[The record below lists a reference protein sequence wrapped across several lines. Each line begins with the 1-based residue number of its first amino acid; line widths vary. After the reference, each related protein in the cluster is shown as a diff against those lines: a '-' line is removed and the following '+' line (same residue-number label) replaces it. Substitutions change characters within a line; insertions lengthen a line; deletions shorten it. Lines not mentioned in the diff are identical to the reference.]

1 MEPSIFKFILRHSM
15 RQQITILC
23 LTVGSFPFLYLS
35 LDLPKII
42 INDAIN
48 ARDFPKEL
56 PLGLFGE
63 FEQIPY
69 LLLLSGVFLVLVII
83 KSGFKFR
90 INIYQGLLGERMLR
104 RLRYELYSR
113 ILLFPLP
120 YFRRVSPNEMI
131 PMITAE
137 VEPLGGF
144 IGEAI
149 ALPAFYGG
157 TLVVIFAFV
166 FIQDP
171 ILGLAAIALYPIQGY
186 LIPRLQRRVN
196 ELAKQRVRAVRETAR
211 NIGETV
217 AGVTEIHAHDTS
229 QYELA
234 KFAGR
239 LGRIYEIRY
248 EIYRRKFFIKFLNG
262 FLAQLTPFFFYSI
275 GGYLVIEG
283 DLSFG
288 SLVAVLAAYKDLTPP
303 WKELLKYYQ
312 RQADARIKYEQV
324 TIQFQPADMM
334 DEALQTTDPEPD
346 EPLKG
351 DIVATNVKLEE
362 DDQVKVIDG
371 VNFTFGLDEHIAI
384 VGSGASGKETLAM
397 LIARLIAPTGGRLT
411 IGGRGLSD
419 LPASVTGR
427 RMAYVGPSSYM
438 FSGSVRDNLLY
449 GLKHRPLRPAD
460 YDEATAEKR
469 ARALQDAVLTG
480 NTGLDPR
487 AGWTDYAAAGADGH
501 ESLRVVAMGF
511 LDLVEM
517 DDTLY
522 EMGLRGTLDPGKRP
536 KIAAQLLSA
545 REAIRGRLKAPDMA
559 GLVEPFDEAKYNDNA
574 TVAEN
579 LLFGTPLGA
588 GFDIDNLAESPY
600 VRKVLDQVGLT
611 SDLLEMGRQV
621 AGLMIELFSGLDPGH
636 EFFDQY
642 SFIEAEDLPEFH
654 ALLGRI
660 TKEGL
665 EALGVEDRNRLL
677 SLPFKLIPARH
688 RLDQIDDDMR
698 DRLLAARRTFA
709 AELPEALKS
718 SVEFFDAEKYNAAA
732 SLQDNILF
740 GKVAYGQALSAER
753 VGGMI
758 AQVVDE
764 LGLRD
769 EVMEV
774 GLDYEV
780 GIGGTRLGIGQRQRL
795 AIVRSLLKR
804 PDLMI
809 VNEALTALDDALQTR
824 ILRNL
829 IAEMKGRGLIFV
841 SPRAGLAREFGRVVV
856 MESGRIAEQGT
867 FTELDR
873 EGTRLHELMRAG

>member
-1 MEPSIFKFILRHSM
+1 MEPSIFKFILRHSL
-15 RQQITILC
+15 RQQIIILC
-23 LTVGSFPFLYLS
+23 LTAGSFPILYLS

-48 ARDFPKEL
+48 AKDFPKAL
-56 PLGLFGE
+56 LGME

-69 LLLLSGVFLVLVII
+69 LLLLSGVFLALVII
-83 KSGFKFR
+83 KSGFRFC
-90 INIYQGLLGERMLR
+90 INVYQGLLGERMLR

-120 YFRRVSPNEMI
+120 HFRRVSPNEMI
-131 PMITAE
+131 PMITSE

-144 IGEAI
+144 VGDAI
-149 ALPAFYGG
+149 ALPAYYGG

-166 FIQDP
+166 FVQDP
-171 ILGLAAIALYPIQGY
+171 ILGLAAISLYPIQGY

-196 ELAKQRVRAVRETAR
+196 ELAKQRVRAVRKIAR
-211 NIGETV
+211 HIGETMP
-217 AGVTEIHAHDTS
+217 GVTEIHAHDTS

-234 KFAGR
+234 RFAGR
-239 LGRIYEIRY
+239 LGRLYEIRY
-248 EIYRRKFFIKFLNG
+248 EIYQRKFFIKFLNG
-262 FLAQLTPFFFYSI
+262 FLAQLTPFLFYTI

-324 TIQFQPADMM
+324 MIQFQPADMM
-334 DEALQTTDPEPD
+334 DEALQATDPEPD

-351 DIVATNVKLEE
+351 DIVATNVRLEE
-362 DDQVKVIDG
+362 DDQVKIIDG
-371 VNFTFGLDEHIAI
+371 VSFTFGLDEHIAI

-411 IGGRGLSD
+411 IGGRD
-419 LPASVTGR
+419 LADLAESVTGR
-427 RMAYVGPSSYM
+427 RMAYVGPGSYM
-438 FSGSVRDNLLY
+438 FSGSVRDNLFY
-449 GLKHRPLRPAD
+449 GLKHRPLRPAV
-460 YDEATAEKR
+460 YDEETAPVR
-469 ARALQDAVLTG
+469 ARALQDAVLAG

-487 AGWTDYAAAGADGH
+487 AGWTDYAAAGADGP
-501 ESLRVVAMGF
+501 ESLRVQAMGL

-522 EMGLRGTLDPGKRP
+522 EMGLRGTLDPGERP
-536 KIAAQLLSA
+536 EIAERLLSA
-545 REAIRGRLKAPDMA
+545 REAIHERLRDPELA

-579 LLFGTPLGA
+579 LLFGTPVGA
-588 GFDIDNLAESPY
+588 DFDIDNLAESPY

-621 AGLMIELFSGLDPGH
+621 AGLMIELFSSLDPGH
-636 EFFDQY
+636 EFFDQF

-665 EALGVEDRNRLL
+665 EGLGADDRNRLL

-698 DRLLAARRTFA
+698 ARLLTARRAFA
-709 AELPEALKS
+709 AELPEALKP
-718 SVEFFDAEKYNAAA
+718 SVEFFDAGKYNAAA

-753 VGGMI
+753 VGAMI
-758 AQVVDE
+758 AEVVDE
-764 LGLRD
+764 LGLRG
-769 EVMEV
+769 EVLEV

-780 GIGGTRLGIGQRQRL
+780 GIGGARLGIGQRQRL

-809 VNEALTALDDALQTR
+809 VNEALTALDDAVQTR

-841 SPRAGLAREFGRVVV
+841 SPRASLAREFGRVVV
-856 MESGRIAEQGT
+856 MESGKIVEQGT
-867 FTELDR
+867 FAELDR
-873 EGTRLHELMRAG
+873 EGTRLHELMSAG

>member
-1 MEPSIFKFILRHSM
+1 MEPSIFKFILRHSL
-15 RQQITILC
+15 RQQIAILC
-23 LTVGSFPFLYLS
+23 LTVGSFPFLYFS

-48 ARDFPKEL
+48 AKDFPKAL
-56 PLGLFGE
+56 LGME

-69 LLLLSGVFLVLVII
+69 LLLLSGIFLILVII
-83 KSGFKFR
+83 KSGFRFS

-113 ILLFPLP
+113 ILRFPLLH
-120 YFRRVSPNEMI
+120 FRRVSPNEMI
-131 PMITAE
+131 PMITSE

-144 IGEAI
+144 VGEAI

-171 ILGLAAIALYPIQGY
+171 ILGLAAISLYPIQGY

-196 ELAKQRVRAVRETAR
+196 ELAKQRVQAVRETAR

-217 AGVTEIHAHDTS
+217 SGVTEIHAHDTS

-239 LGRIYEIRY
+239 MGRIYEIRY
-248 EIYRRKFFIKFLNG
+248 EIYQRKFFIKFLNG

-288 SLVAVLAAYKDLTPP
+288 ALVAVLAAYKDLTPP

-324 TIQFQPADMM
+324 TMQFAPADML
-334 DEALQTTDPEPD
+334 DESLQTADPEPD
-346 EPLKG
+346 ERLSG
-351 DIVATNVKLEE
+351 DIVATNVRLEE
-362 DDQVKVIDG
+362 DDQVKIIDG
-371 VNFTFGLDEHIAI
+371 VTFTFGLDEHIAI

-411 IGGRGLSD
+411 IGGRDLAD
-419 LPASVTGR
+419 LPESVTGR
-427 RMAYVGPSSYM
+427 RMAYVGPGSYM
-438 FSGSVRDNLLY
+438 FSGSVRDNLFY
-449 GLKHRPLRPAD
+449 GLKHRPLRPAE
-460 YDEATAEKR
+460 YDEETAPVR
-469 ARALQDAVLTG
+469 ARALQDAVLAG

-487 AGWTDYAAAGADGH
+487 AGWTDYAAAGAEGP
-501 ESLRVVAMGF
+501 ESLRVQAMGL

-522 EMGLRGTLDPGKRP
+522 EMGLRGTLDPGERP
-536 KIAAQLLSA
+536 KIAERLLSA
-545 REAIRGRLKAPDMA
+545 REAILERLRDSELA

-579 LLFGTPLGA
+579 LLFGTPVGA
-588 GFDIDNLAESPY
+588 DFDIDNLAESPY

-636 EFFDQY
+636 EFFDQF

-665 EALGVEDRNRLL
+665 ESLGADDRNRLL

-698 DRLLAARRTFA
+698 ARLLTARRAFA
-709 AELPEALKS
+709 AGLPEALKP
-718 SVEFFDAEKYNAAA
+718 SVEFFDAGKYNAAA

-753 VGGMI
+753 VGAMI
-758 AQVVDE
+758 AEVVDE
-764 LGLRD
+764 LGLRG
-769 EVMEV
+769 EVLEV

-780 GIGGTRLGIGQRQRL
+780 GIGGARLGIGQRQRL

-809 VNEALTALDDALQTR
+809 VNEALTALDDAVQTR

-841 SPRAGLAREFGRVVV
+841 SPRASLAREFGRVVV
-856 MESGRIAEQGT
+856 MESGRIVEQGT
-867 FTELDR
+867 FAELDR

>member
-1 MEPSIFKFILRHSM
+1 MEPSIFKFILRHSL

-23 LTVGSFPFLYLS
+23 LTVGSFPILYLS

-48 ARDFPKEL
+48 AKDFPKAL
-56 PLGLFGE
+56 LGVE

-69 LLLLSGVFLVLVII
+69 LLLLSGIFLALVII
-83 KSGFKFR
+83 KSGFRFC

-113 ILLFPLP
+113 ILRFPLFH
-120 YFRRVSPNEMI
+120 FRRVSPTEMI
-131 PMITAE
+131 PMITSE

-144 IGEAI
+144 IGEAF
-149 ALPAFYGG
+149 ALPAFFGG
-157 TLVVIFAFV
+157 TLLVIFAFV
-166 FIQDP
+166 FVQDP
-171 ILGLAAIALYPIQGY
+171 ILGLAAISLYPIQGY

-217 AGVTEIHAHDTS
+217 SGVTEIHAHDTS
-229 QYELA
+229 QFELA
-234 KFAGR
+234 KFAER
-239 LGRIYEIRY
+239 MGRIYEIRY
-248 EIYRRKFFIKFLNG
+248 EIYRRKFFIKFLNS
-262 FLAQLTPFFFYSI
+262 FLGQLTPFLFYSI
-275 GGYLVIEG
+275 GGYLVIES

-288 SLVAVLAAYKDLTPP
+288 ALVAVLAAYKDLTPP

-324 TIQFQPADMM
+324 TMQFAPADML
-334 DEALQTTDPEPD
+334 DESLQTTDPEPD
-346 EPLKG
+346 ERLTG
-351 DIVATNVKLEE
+351 DIVATNVRLEE
-362 DDQVKVIDG
+362 DDQVKILDG
-371 VNFTFGLDEHIAI
+371 VSFTFGLDEHIAI

-397 LIARLIAPTGGRLT
+397 LIARLIAPTGGRIT
-411 IGGRGLSD
+411 IGGRDLAD
-419 LPASVTGR
+419 LPESVTGR
-427 RMAYVGPSSYM
+427 RMAYVGPGAYM
-438 FSGSVRDNLLY
+438 FSGSVRDNLFY
-449 GLKHRPLRPAD
+449 GLKHRPLRPAV
-460 YDEATAEKR
+460 YDEETAQVR
-469 ARALQDAVLTG
+469 ASALQDAVLAG
-480 NTGLDPR
+480 NTGLDPQ
-487 AGWTDYAAAGADGH
+487 AGWTDYAAAGADGR
-501 ESLRVVAMGF
+501 ESLRVRAMAS

-517 DDTLY
+517 GNTLY
-522 EMGLRGTLDPGKRP
+522 EMGLRGTLDPGERP
-536 KIAAQLLSA
+536 EIAARLLSA
-545 REAIRGRLKAPDMA
+545 REAIHQRLEAPDMA

-579 LLFGTPLGA
+579 LLFGTPVGA
-588 GFDIDNLAESPY
+588 AFDIDNLAESPY
-600 VRKVLDQVGLT
+600 VREVLDKVGLT

-621 AGLMIELFSGLDPGH
+621 AGIMIELFSGLDAGH

-665 EALGVEDRNRLL
+665 EGLGADDRNRLL

-698 DRLLAARRTFA
+698 ARLLTARRAFA
-709 AELPEALKS
+709 AELPEALKP
-718 SVEFFDAEKYNAAA
+718 SVEFFDAGKYNAAA

-753 VGGMI
+753 VGAMI
-758 AQVVDE
+758 AEVVDE
-764 LGLRD
+764 LGLRG
-769 EVMEV
+769 EVLEV

-780 GIGGTRLGIGQRQRL
+780 GIGGARLGIGQRQRL

-809 VNEALTALDDALQTR
+809 VNEALTALDDSVQTR

-841 SPRAGLAREFGRVVV
+841 SPRASLAREFGRVVV
-856 MESGRIAEQGT
+856 MESGKIVEQGT
-867 FTELDR
+867 FAELDR
-873 EGTRLHELMRAG
+873 EGTRLHELMSAG

>member
-1 MEPSIFKFILRHSM
+1 MEPSIFKFILRHSL

-23 LTVGSFPFLYLS
+23 LTVASFPILYLS

-48 ARDFPKEL
+48 AKDFPKAL
-56 PLGLFGE
+56 LGVE

-69 LLLLSGVFLVLVII
+69 LLLLSGIFLALVII
-83 KSGFKFR
+83 KSGFRFC

-113 ILLFPLP
+113 ILRFPLFH
-120 YFRRVSPNEMI
+120 FRRVSPTEMI
-131 PMITAE
+131 PMITSE

-144 IGEAI
+144 IGEAF
-149 ALPAFYGG
+149 ALPAFFGG
-157 TLVVIFAFV
+157 TLLVIFAFV
-166 FIQDP
+166 FVQDP
-171 ILGLAAIALYPIQGY
+171 ILGLAAISLYPIQGY

-217 AGVTEIHAHDTS
+217 SGVTEIHAHDTS
-229 QYELA
+229 QFELA
-234 KFAGR
+234 KFAER
-239 LGRIYEIRY
+239 MGRIYEIRY
-248 EIYRRKFFIKFLNG
+248 EIYRRKFFIKFLNS
-262 FLAQLTPFFFYSI
+262 FLGQLTPFLFYSI

-288 SLVAVLAAYKDLTPP
+288 ALVAVLAAYKDLTPP

-324 TIQFQPADMM
+324 TMQFAPADML
-334 DEALQTTDPEPD
+334 DESLQTTDPEPD
-346 EPLKG
+346 ERLTG
-351 DIVATNVKLEE
+351 DIVATNVRLEE
-362 DDQVKVIDG
+362 DDQVKILDG
-371 VNFTFGLDEHIAI
+371 VSFTFGLDEHIAI

-397 LIARLIAPTGGRLT
+397 LIARLIAPTAGRIT
-411 IGGRGLSD
+411 IGGRDLAD
-419 LPASVTGR
+419 LPESVTGR
-427 RMAYVGPSSYM
+427 RMAYVGPGAYM
-438 FSGSVRDNLLY
+438 FSGSVRDNLFY
-449 GLKHRPLRPAD
+449 GLKHRPLRPAV
-460 YDEATAEKR
+460 YDEETAQVR
-469 ARALQDAVLTG
+469 ASALQDAVLAG
-480 NTGLDPR
+480 NTGLDPQ
-487 AGWTDYAAAGADGH
+487 AGWTDYAAAGADGR
-501 ESLRVVAMGF
+501 ESLRVRAMAS

-517 DDTLY
+517 GDTLY
-522 EMGLRGTLDPGKRP
+522 DMGLRGTLDPGERP
-536 KIAAQLLSA
+536 EIAARLLSA
-545 REAIRGRLKAPDMA
+545 REAIHQRLEAPDMA

-579 LLFGTPLGA
+579 LLFGTPVGA
-588 GFDIDNLAESPY
+588 AFDIDNLAESPY
-600 VRKVLDQVGLT
+600 VREVLDKVGLT

-621 AGLMIELFSGLDPGH
+621 AGIMIELFSGLDAGH

-665 EALGVEDRNRLL
+665 EGLGADDRNRLL

-698 DRLLAARRTFA
+698 TRLLTARRTFA
-709 AELPEALKS
+709 AELPAALES
-718 SVEFFDAEKYNAAA
+718 SVEFFDAGKYNAAA

-753 VGGMI
+753 VGAMI
-758 AQVVDE
+758 SEVVDQ

-780 GIGGTRLGIGQRQRL
+780 GIGGARLGIAQRQSL
-795 AIVRSLLKR
+795 AIARSLLKR

-809 VNEALTALDDALQTR
+809 VNEALTVLDDAVQTR

-841 SPRAGLAREFGRVVV
+841 SPRAKLAKDFGRVVV
-856 MESGRIAEQGT
+856 MESGKIVEQGT

-873 EGTRLHELMRAG
+873 EGTRLSELLRAG

>member
-1 MEPSIFKFILRHSM
+1 MEPSIFKFILRHSL

-23 LTVGSFPFLYLS
+23 LTVGSFPILYLS

-48 ARDFPKEL
+48 AKDFPKAL
-56 PLGLFGE
+56 LGVE

-69 LLLLSGVFLVLVII
+69 LLLLSGIFLALVII
-83 KSGFKFR
+83 KSGFRFC

-113 ILLFPLP
+113 ILRFPLFH
-120 YFRRVSPNEMI
+120 FRRVSPTEMI
-131 PMITAE
+131 PMITSE

-144 IGEAI
+144 IGEAF
-149 ALPAFYGG
+149 ALPAFFGG
-157 TLVVIFAFV
+157 TLLVIFAFV
-166 FIQDP
+166 FVQDP
-171 ILGLAAIALYPIQGY
+171 ILGLAAISLYPIQGY

-217 AGVTEIHAHDTS
+217 SGVTEIHAHDTS
-229 QYELA
+229 QFELA
-234 KFAGR
+234 KFAER
-239 LGRIYEIRY
+239 MGRIYEIRY
-248 EIYRRKFFIKFLNG
+248 EIYRRKFFIKFLNS
-262 FLAQLTPFFFYSI
+262 FLGQLTPFLFYSI

-288 SLVAVLAAYKDLTPP
+288 ALVAVLAAYKDLTPP

-324 TIQFQPADMM
+324 TMQFAPADML
-334 DEALQTTDPEPD
+334 DESLQTTDPEPD
-346 EPLKG
+346 ERLTG
-351 DIVATNVKLEE
+351 DIVATNVRLEE
-362 DDQVKVIDG
+362 DDQVKILDG
-371 VNFTFGLDEHIAI
+371 VSFTFGLDEHIAI

-397 LIARLIAPTGGRLT
+397 LIARLIAPTGGRIT
-411 IGGRGLSD
+411 IGGRDLAD
-419 LPASVTGR
+419 LPESVTGR
-427 RMAYVGPSSYM
+427 RMAYVGPGAYM
-438 FSGSVRDNLLY
+438 FSGSVRDNLFY
-449 GLKHRPLRPAD
+449 GLKHRPLRPAV
-460 YDEATAEKR
+460 YDEETAQAR
-469 ARALQDAVLTG
+469 ASALQDAVLAG
-480 NTGLDPR
+480 NTGLDPQ
-487 AGWTDYAAAGADGH
+487 AGWTDYAAAGADGR
-501 ESLRVVAMGF
+501 ESLRVRAMAS

-517 DDTLY
+517 GDTLY
-522 EMGLRGTLDPGKRP
+522 EMGLRGTLDPGERP
-536 KIAAQLLSA
+536 EIAARLLSA
-545 REAIRGRLKAPDMA
+545 REAIHQRLEAPDMA

-579 LLFGTPLGA
+579 LLFGTPVGA
-588 GFDIDNLAESPY
+588 AFDIDNLAESPY
-600 VRKVLDQVGLT
+600 VREVLDKVGLT

-621 AGLMIELFSGLDPGH
+621 AGIMIELFSGLDAGH

-665 EALGVEDRNRLL
+665 EGLGADDRNRLL

-698 DRLLAARRTFA
+698 NRLLTARRTFA
-709 AELPEALKS
+709 AELPAALES
-718 SVEFFDAEKYNAAA
+718 SVEFFDAGKYNAAA

-753 VGGMI
+753 VGAMI
-758 AQVVDE
+758 SEVVDQ

-780 GIGGTRLGIGQRQRL
+780 GIGGARLGIAQRQSL
-795 AIVRSLLKR
+795 AIARSLLKR

-809 VNEALTALDDALQTR
+809 VNEALTVLDDAVQTR

-841 SPRAGLAREFGRVVV
+841 SPRAKLAKDFGRVVV
-856 MESGRIAEQGT
+856 MESGKIVEQGT

-873 EGTRLHELMRAG
+873 EGTRLSELLRAG